1 MHSCVGSEEADNN
14 KWDLIYQGD
23 LGMVFLD
30 HNQHLLRT
38 PRYGPNWESLY
49 TVNSSYIGQDSTHQP
64 THTLCLILIM
74 RLYYKFLGGNLSK
87 NLEYCPSQEKIK

>member
-38 PRYGPNWESLY
+38 PRYGPNWGSLY
-49 TVNSSYIGQDSTHQP
+49 TVNSSYIG
-64 THTLCLILIM
+64 
-74 RLYYKFLGGNLSK
+74 
-87 NLEYCPSQEKIK
+87 